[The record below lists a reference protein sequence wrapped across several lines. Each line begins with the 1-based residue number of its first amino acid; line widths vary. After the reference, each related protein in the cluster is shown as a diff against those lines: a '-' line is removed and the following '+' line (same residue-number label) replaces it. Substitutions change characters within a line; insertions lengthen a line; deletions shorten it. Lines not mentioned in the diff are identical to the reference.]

1 MSYSTGVSRSNASIK
16 HIFLL
21 ADQPWQT
28 LVMREIS
35 IRLTK
40 IRPDLQPVIV
50 TTDYFTFIHGQGILL
65 DVASRPEIILET
77 QEDIYWSWQTKQNG
91 DTCKLDIFLKSWEA
105 ENCSNRSLGAIEK
118 TNQWVFG
125 DERSFFYLPINSY
138 WKKRILVDSIKHTE
152 RIVSEYSPIFMLSI
166 ERSTLLTNLLQTKAS
181 KLLIP
186 FYSFIP
192 SRINYSWLL
201 RESLGRGIS
210 NQMLTD
216 MNSLSPLEI
225 SQGRELIENLTVN
238 KRGIYNSTQNE
249 IRSSYSLRKE
259 RPVWTFLGDLRK
271 LAGRI
276 YDRFVRQRRVY
287 AGRIV
292 RLEQNLA
299 NLTILEIKKSV
310 LFFSHSIGLTKCG
323 ITSPPQCQYFLWAL
337 HARPEGSV
345 LVLGD
350 ALDEI
355 EVLMEISAQIPK
367 GKFLVVKENPEMYG
381 LRSQNFYRD
390 LAACNSVILAD
401 PFANTWNFIEQS
413 SGVIGM
419 SGTILLEGEF
429 IGKKS
434 LALGKPEFDKIISY
448 CGIHDLNKFFTNSNG
463 AGVYQPSEKVIRYVA
478 QILKETRG
486 LDFPTDDQ
494 EELGLSLEEI
504 MCSERSILGIQDF
517 VGRVI
522 ELLDSP

>member
-1 MSYSTGVSRSNASIK
+1 M
-16 HIFLL
+16 
-21 ADQPWQT
+21 
-28 LVMREIS
+28 
-35 IRLTK
+35 
-40 IRPDLQPVIV
+40 
-50 TTDYFTFIHGQGILL
+50 
-65 DVASRPEIILET
+65 
-77 QEDIYWSWQTKQNG
+77 
-91 DTCKLDIFLKSWEA
+91 
-105 ENCSNRSLGAIEK
+105 
-118 TNQWVFG
+118 
-125 DERSFFYLPINSY
+125 
-138 WKKRILVDSIKHTE
+138 
-152 RIVSEYSPIFMLSI
+152 
-166 ERSTLLTNLLQTKAS
+166 
-181 KLLIP
+181 
-186 FYSFIP
+186 
-192 SRINYSWLL
+192 
-201 RESLGRGIS
+201 
-210 NQMLTD
+210 
-216 MNSLSPLEI
+216 
-225 SQGRELIENLTVN
+225 
-238 KRGIYNSTQNE
+238 
-249 IRSSYSLRKE
+249 
-259 RPVWTFLGDLRK
+259 
-271 LAGRI
+271 
-276 YDRFVRQRRVY
+276 
-287 AGRIV
+287 
-292 RLEQNLA
+292 
-299 NLTILEIKKSV
+299 
-310 LFFSHSIGLTKCG
+310 
-323 ITSPPQCQYFLWAL
+323 